1 MSIYRDFL
9 DQLMAGYS
17 LNDLFDKSGMLVD
30 MTKARQAWWP
40 DASTYGSVDWC
51 RFSPIK
57 P

>member
-30 MTKARQAWWP
+30 LTKAR
-40 DASTYGSVDWC
+40 
-51 RFSPIK
+51 
-57 P
+57 